1 MLPAPLSSPS
11 SSPSSSIRFNRSNR
25 FKFSCDVSG
34 SFSGSSSAGPAAGA
48 AAGAGPCP
56 AGDGAGDGDGAGAAA
71 GAGADAGSAAASA
84 GTDISGPSSPTAS
97 NQCCFVFFLPFSS
110 FLASARITEFSNN
123 KALTHLWK
131 SRALPFIPINLK
143 NDIILDIL
151 KLL

>member
-34 SFSGSSSAGPAAGA
+34 SFSGSSSAGPAAGP

-56 AGDGAGDGDGAGAAA
+56 AAGAAAAGAGAAA
-71 GAGADAGSAAASA
+71 GDGADAGSAAASA